1 MYAFD
6 WDVETGAYRLTTQTG
21 KYVANEIRP
30 VFAEELVLTGMNK
43 RFKFDENEKRPFL
56 WARKNVYLL
65 NGEKVAQLNGVQY
78 GKPLSVEYFFDEK
91 RRKLHPVDVAE
102 AVKRN
107 APIMTHIVAD
117 AKRRIKELYDLGAK
131 RSDVA
136 YIAFS
141 GGKDSVVLLDLCS
154 RVLPPSAP
162 VVFSDVGM
170 ELPDSYDVWNEI
182 QTRYPEHEFI
192 KVAPSVPALDY
203 WRIFGP
209 PSRSIRWCCSV
220 CKSSPAIAY
229 LKRRLNL
236 DAVRAT
242 AFVGVRGDESSRRSA
257 YEDAADGV
265 KNASQMNCMPILA
278 WGAHELWLYIFER
291 DLLINP
297 AYRKGLTR
305 VGCVMCPES
314 SEKYAWFVDKAY
326 PDALAPYNEIIVN
339 TSAKT
344 FKTKQEETEF
354 IGSSNWQAR
363 KSGITLRDTIA
374 NPVEDSST
382 LRSVFRSSHF
392 SKPLFFEWIKTL
404 GRVVKPVDSQ
414 DFILAPRKSSEA
426 ALPFRY
432 EVDSGADAVA
442 FEFPDRETQI
452 AKLPVIRNLL
462 RKVSACVGCPSCEA
476 ECACGA
482 LSIRDGR
489 VQIDETKC
497 VGCRKCYNHA
507 DYACWRFMSMRVP
520 ENPNSASLKI
530 NSYKN
535 FGLRENWVSAL
546 VDLRDEFF
554 PHTPSHPLGN
564 KMVESASSWFP
575 QANLVSV
582 VGKTKKTTKL
592 VDIFA
597 QYGSSDP
604 QAWDLIWLSLVNRS
618 SLVKFIATETEINV
632 PRTVDD
638 LKEALIGQ
646 GLKESA
652 ADAGLAAFKDMIT
665 KSPLGGADAVTLP
678 ELQGRSV
685 VRITRQAKS
694 ISPLVA
700 LYGLY
705 LAAELTERSAFTVR
719 EMLTAELNSAFV
731 SPLVAFGVDPE
742 EFKKICEGLRS
753 RYPDFVSTVF
763 THGNDQVEIYPR
775 RFGTDDVL
783 ALVLEK

>member
-6 WDVETGAYRLTTQTG
+6 WDVETGAYRLSTQTG

-30 VFAEELVLTGMNK
+30 VFAEELMLTGMNE
-43 RFKFDENEKRPFL
+43 RLAFDETEKRPFL
-56 WARKNVYLL
+56 WARKNAYLL
-65 NGEKVAQLNGVQY
+65 NGEKIAQLNGVQY
-78 GKPLSVEYFFDEK
+78 GKPLSIEYFFDEK
-91 RRKLHPVDVAE
+91 RLKLRPVDVDE

-107 APIMTHIVAD
+107 APIMSHIVAD
-117 AKRRIKELYDLGAK
+117 TKRRIKELYNFGAK
-131 RSDVA
+131 KSDVA

-141 GGKDSVVLLDLCS
+141 GGKDSVALLDLCH
-154 RVLPPSAP
+154 RVLPTSAP
-162 VVFSDVGM
+162 VVFSDTGM
-170 ELPDSYDVWNEI
+170 ELPDAYDVWNEI
-182 QTRYPEHEFI
+182 QTRYPQREFI
-192 KVAPSVPALDY
+192 KVEPSVPALDY

-220 CKSSPAIAY
+220 CKSSPAIAF

-242 AFVGVRGDESSRRSA
+242 AFVGVRGDESLRRSG
-257 YEDAADGV
+257 YEDTADGV
-265 KNASQMNCMPILA
+265 KNASQINCMPILA
-278 WGAHELWLYIFER
+278 WGAHELWLYIFEH

-326 PDALAPYNEIIVN
+326 PNALAPYNAIIVN
-339 TSAKT
+339 TSNKT
-344 FKTKQEETEF
+344 FNSPKEAKEF

-363 KSGITLRDTIA
+363 KSGVTLRDTIV
-374 NPVEDSST
+374 NPIEDSST

-404 GRVVKPVDSQ
+404 GRISQRVDSEE
-414 DFILAPRKSSEA
+414 FTLTPRKESEA
-426 ALPFRY
+426 AFTFRY
-432 EVDSGADAVA
+432 EAEPGVNSVA
-442 FEFPDRETQI
+442 FEFPDCETQ
-452 AKLPVIRNLL
+452 AASLPILRNFL

-476 ECACGA
+476 ECALGA
-482 LSIRDGR
+482 LSTRDGR

-497 VGCRKCYNHA
+497 VGCHKCYNHA

-520 ENPNSASLKI
+520 ESFNSISLKI

-535 FGLRENWVSAL
+535 FGLRENWISAL
-546 VDLRDEFF
+546 VDLRDKFF
-554 PHTPSHPLGN
+554 PYTPLHPLGTN
-564 KMVESASSWFP
+564 MVASASSWFT
-575 QANLVSV
+575 QANLVKV

-597 QYGSSDP
+597 RCGEADTT
-604 QAWDLIWLSLVNRS
+604 AWDLVWLSLVNRS
-618 SLVKFIATETEINV
+618 SIVKFFVTETEINESLHI
-632 PRTVDD
+632 DE
-638 LKEALIGQ
+638 LKKTLIQQ
-646 GLKESA
+646 GVNASTAES
-652 ADAGLAAFKDMIT
+652 GLNAFKDMIT
-665 KSPLGGADAVTLP
+665 KSPLGGVRSVVLP
-678 ELQGRSV
+678 EHQGRSL
-685 VRITRQAKS
+685 VRVTRQAKP

-705 LAAELTERSAFTVR
+705 LAAELTERSTFTVR
-719 EMLTAELNSAFV
+719 EMLTSELDSAFV
-731 SPLVAFGVDPE
+731 SPLVAFGVDAD

-753 RYPDFVSTVF
+753 RHPDFLSTVF
-763 THGNDQVEIYPR
+763 THGNDQIEIYPR